1 MSSAAQPRALF
12 GPATSFLPLGVLVAL
27 LAGLL
32 TGCEKTPE
40 AYIAQLSDP
49 RQKVRL
55 GATYK
60 LILIGQPAVMPLIQ
74 SATDGSDSLRYIA
87 CQILGQI
94 GDRRAAP
101 FLQQLIHA
109 PHVHVREKA
118 IEALGQLGDPQL
130 GRALERVLAEDTTPA
145 VRSAAARSLGD
156 LRDTTAV
163 APLIAALQDSVDLVR
178 QHALAALVYLW
189 TPTAETNTIAALRDR
204 DETMRYIA
212 AQMLGQHRT
221 RRGLDGLRLTLMDT
235 SLWVRTEA
243 ARALGQCG
251 DSTAVSDL
259 ERLFSESDGP
269 DHDAAKE
276 ALRQLTGLEYV
287 FPPE

>member
-1 MSSAAQPRALF
+1 M
-12 GPATSFLPLGVLVAL
+12 
-27 LAGLL
+27 
-32 TGCEKTPE
+32 
-40 AYIAQLSDP
+40 
-49 RQKVRL
+49 
-55 GATYK
+55 
-60 LILIGQPAVMPLIQ
+60 
-74 SATDGSDSLRYIA
+74 
-87 CQILGQI
+87 
-94 GDRRAAP
+94 
-101 FLQQLIHA
+101 
-109 PHVHVREKA
+109 REKA

-189 TPTAETNTIAALRDR
+189 NSQLPKPTPLRRYGTATRP
-204 DETMRYIA
+204 MRYIA

-235 SLWVRTEA
+235 SLWVRTEV